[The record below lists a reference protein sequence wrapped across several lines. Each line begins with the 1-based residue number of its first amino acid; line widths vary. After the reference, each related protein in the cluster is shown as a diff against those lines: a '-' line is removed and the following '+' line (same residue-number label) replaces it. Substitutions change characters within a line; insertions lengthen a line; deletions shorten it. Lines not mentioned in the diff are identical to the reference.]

1 MAKQSVSP
9 SSKYSEDFKQEVVAY
24 YSKHGPTAAH
34 KHFKIPLSTVADW
47 ARKRKA
53 KTTVTVDNRAATEA
67 NMENMRNRRSQIA
80 ADLLED
86 AVRLRDQI
94 WKPHEYHDWGGKDHE
109 FDVREVDQIP
119 PADKLKLMQATST
132 ALDQVAKLTA
142 DTDSTKSDAESMLEK
157 LAKMAGNVDG

>member
-9 SSKYSEDFKQEVVAY
+9 SSKYSEDFRQEVVAY
-24 YSKHGPTAAH
+24 YAEHGPSAAS

-53 KTTVTVDNRAATEA
+53 RTTVTVDTRAATEA
-67 NMENMRNRRSQIA
+67 NMENMRKRRADIA